1 MKIAIVGAGN
11 MGRAII
17 DGLLDKVDASD
28 IIISTPE
35 NPTLQPWVNQRAF
48 TIVHDNTELLALDL
62 DYLIFTTPA
71 KVTLNIMQTLA
82 KLPAKTTILS
92 AAAGIRLADMKDAF
106 TNQHNLA
113 IFMPNTPV
121 AINAGTIG
129 TTILAD
135 NASAK
140 EAILNL
146 LNVLG
151 DTFEI
156 SETDFGIFGTVAGC
170 GPAFVD
176 IFMEALS
183 DAAVANGLNRQLS
196 YQVIS
201 SMLKGTASLQMA
213 TGQTPAELKNTV
225 TSPGGTTIK
234 GVLALEAQPF
244 RRAVTDAIDAANHN

>member
-1 MKIAIVGAGN
+1 MKLAIVGAGN

-17 DGLLDKVDASD
+17 DGLANHYATQD
-28 IIISTPE
+28 IIISSPE
-35 NPTLQPWVNQRAF
+35 NPSLTAWLNNRDF
-48 TIVHDNTELLALDL
+48 TVIHDNQALFDL
-62 DYLIFTTPA
+62 EPDYVIFTTPA
-71 KVTLNIMQTLA
+71 ERTLSIMKDLAALPNQTA
-82 KLPAKTTILS
+82 ILS
-92 AAAGIRLADMKDAF
+92 AAAGIRLTDLEAIF
-106 TNQHNLA
+106 STHHPLA

-121 AINAGTIG
+121 AVNAGTIG
-129 TTILAD
+129 TMI
-135 NASAK
+135 SAPTLERK
-140 EAILNL
+140 KAILTL
-146 LNVLG
+146 FESLG

-156 SETDFGIFGTVAGC
+156 AESDFSIFGTLAGC

-183 DAAVANGLNRQLS
+183 DAAVGQGLKRQLS

-201 SMLKGTASLQMA
+201 SMLKGTATLQMA

-244 RRAVTDAIDAANHN
+244 RRAITEAVNHANHN